1 MMALATLPDLVAR
14 IGRDLTCEEEA
25 RVQALLDDASALVA
39 AFTGQT
45 FDLVEDDEITVR
57 AQGAVIRLPQRPV
70 TAVSSVVAVGG
81 AGLPDIPLADW
92 RWDGLDMIRLGDGY
106 SVINLPERWWDDQD
120 GYPGTFRV
128 TYSHGYAKPP
138 PEVVSVVCGMV
149 LRTLTAPTTAGGI
162 VSETIGPYSYRL
174 DSAGAGTAVSLGDAD
189 RRMLARFRRTTTTTS
204 TRMI

>member
-39 AFTGQT
+39 GFTGQT
-45 FDLVEDDEITVR
+45 FGLVEDDEITVR

-128 TYSHGYAKPP
+128 TYSHGFTSSPAD
-138 PEVVSVVCGMV
+138 VVAVVCGMV
-149 LRTLTAPTTAGGI
+149 LRTMTAPTSVGG
-162 VSETIGPYSYRL
+162 VTSETIGPYSYRL
-174 DSAGAGTAVSLGDAD
+174 ESAGVGTAVALGEMERKA
-189 RRMLARFRRTTTTTS
+189 LARYRKTTG
-204 TRMI
+204 MISVRVG